1 MNCNNCSIC
10 LRYNIRSKHFA
21 RDCPRLM
28 TNICLVCK
36 TLGHTPRHCPLRN
49 YKQLPNTIRQRGPEY
64 DNNYKLFPILGDIPT
79 SHDLLTSW
87 RYTIQQTYS
96 GLR

>member
-1 MNCNNCSIC
+1 MSCSIC
-10 LRYNIRSKHFA
+10 LRYDIRSKHFA

-28 TNICLVCK
+28 ANICLVCN
-36 TLGHTPRHCPLRN
+36 TLGHTPRHCPFR
-49 YKQLPNTIRQRGPEY
+49 KKTIRQRGPEY

-87 RYTIQQTYS
+87 RYMIQQTYS
-96 GLR
+96 GLQ